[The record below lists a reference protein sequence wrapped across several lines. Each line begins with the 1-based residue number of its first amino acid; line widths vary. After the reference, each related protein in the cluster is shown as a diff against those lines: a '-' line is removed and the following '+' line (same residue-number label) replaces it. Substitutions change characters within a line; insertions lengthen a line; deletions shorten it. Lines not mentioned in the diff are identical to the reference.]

1 MTKTQRKQ
9 KDKSRWRCSHGRCT
23 CVHDQ
28 EESERLQRTPLYK
41 TLNKWRSQQA
51 KKDGLKAPHMVLE
64 HQTMMQIVMKEPKTD
79 MELLLVKGIAEIKQ
93 ERYGT
98 DIIFMVELL
107 A

>member
-1 MTKTQRKQ
+1 
-9 KDKSRWRCSHGRCT
+9 
-23 CVHDQ
+23 
-28 EESERLQRTPLYK
+28 
-41 TLNKWRSQQA
+41 
-51 KKDGLKAPHMVLE
+51 MVLE

>member
-9 KDKSRWRCSHGRCT
+9 KDKSKWRCSHGRCT
-23 CVHDQ
+23 CVQDQ

-51 KKDGLKAPHMVLE
+51 KKDGLPAPHSVLE

-79 MELLLVKGIAEIKQ
+79 MELLLVRGIGEIKQ